1 MPGLL
6 HIGVGLGA
14 KKWAPK
20 VPVFLLVIAAEFTE
34 ILFFLF
40 LSTGLEK
47 MPAQG
52 IVTFSPYS
60 HSLVSG
66 VLASL
71 LFFAI
76 VSLINGKRLSPRDRM
91 FLGLL
96 TLSHILLDILASPK
110 TAFFPNDGPIPI
122 FLNPD
127 YNIGL
132 GLWRYRI
139 PALILEYG
147 GTAAG
152 LWLCLSTVRR
162 NRKKGIRGKNGSGE
176 TE

>member
-1 MPGLL
+1 MRNEYKPLITL
-6 HIGVGLGA
+6 SA
-14 KKWAPK
+14 WAFVLK
-20 VPVFLLVIAAEFTE
+20 LIALFSAGTVAALLLVIAAEFTE

-76 VSLINGKRLSPRDRM
+76 VSLIYGKRLSQ
-91 FLGLL
+91 
-96 TLSHILLDILASPK
+96 
-110 TAFFPNDGPIPI
+110 
-122 FLNPD
+122 
-127 YNIGL
+127 
-132 GLWRYRI
+132 
-139 PALILEYG
+139 
-147 GTAAG
+147 
-152 LWLCLSTVRR
+152 
-162 NRKKGIRGKNGSGE
+162 
-176 TE
+176 